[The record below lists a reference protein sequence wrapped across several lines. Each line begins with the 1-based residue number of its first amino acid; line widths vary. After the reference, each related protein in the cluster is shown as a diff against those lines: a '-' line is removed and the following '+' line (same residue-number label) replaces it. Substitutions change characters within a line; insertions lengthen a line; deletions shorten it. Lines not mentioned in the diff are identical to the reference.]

1 MIDKRV
7 SVLRLLNIQDR
18 HRFNLAKLSALLVKA
33 LAKFRGKRN
42 VINVISQFSF
52 LVSLAIVWHKQM
64 SMNSTPK
71 YAVHRHRSL
80 PLPLSPSF
88 LATTHFPCNNLS

>member
-18 HRFNLAKLSALLVKA
+18 LRFNLVKLSALLVKA

-64 SMNSTPK
+64 SRAQRPSTQHTDPE
-71 YAVHRHRSL
+71 AENA
-80 PLPLSPSF
+80 SPSY
-88 LATTHFPCNNLS
+88 HQRLSMQQS